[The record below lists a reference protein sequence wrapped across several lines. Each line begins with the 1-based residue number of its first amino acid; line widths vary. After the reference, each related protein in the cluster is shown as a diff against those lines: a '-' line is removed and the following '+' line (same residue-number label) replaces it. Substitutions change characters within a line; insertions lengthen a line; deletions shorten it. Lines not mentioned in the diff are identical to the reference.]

1 MLYFVSHH
9 VSLKGKYI
17 NLEKYYIDFQEGPF
31 EQKSLD
37 ILKYTN
43 SNNICQFVAGEVY
56 FCIKKTFK
64 NALNEII
71 FRYFG
76 AKKL

>member
-17 NLEKYYIDFQEGPF
+17 NLEIYYIDFQEGPF

-43 SNNICQFVAGEVY
+43 SNNICQFVADEVY
-56 FCIKKTFK
+56 FCIKK
-64 NALNEII
+64 NI
-71 FRYFG
+71 
-76 AKKL
+76 